1 MNLDRLLRDVDT
13 RLQHLDEEVR
23 REVRDALR
31 EETARVR
38 RWLGPSAT
46 VEAERERRV
55 EAETLREVL
64 EAINRQARLDETIEE
79 VLRQLARV
87 VEFDSCSIG
96 LIEDGYCR
104 IIAARGFPDSSKVLG
119 LRFQAPVLDEI
130 RERHWPVSL
139 PDVSEDARFTPQREG
154 GPIRSWAGLPLLVEG
169 QVIGILNLDR
179 QRVDP
184 FSEDDLHRARAVA
197 FSAAAAIRNAQVL
210 EQVRGYAQLMEVVAD
225 VAAAVFARRPLDVLR
240 QTLLRGALR
249 VGGYPWGLLL
259 ERSGAGTR
267 FTAASEPEHT
277 TLLAQPAPD
286 ALWVLEPQRFGADL
300 TRGLAEQLGL
310 ALPPGELVS
319 VPLRADERMP
329 AALVLFDVDGE
340 SPAERLV
347 HAYASRAGEAFAH
360 ALALAER

>member
-13 RLQHLDEEVR
+13 RLQQLDPAVR
-23 REVRDALR
+23 REVRDAIR
-31 EETARVR
+31 EEAARAR
-38 RWLGPSAT
+38 RWFGPSAT
-46 VEAERERRV
+46 LEAERERRV

-96 LIEDGYCR
+96 LIEDGHCR

-119 LRFQAPVLDEI
+119 LRFRAPVLDEI

-139 PDVSEDARFTPQREG
+139 PDVSEDARFAPQREG

-184 FSEDDLHRARAVA
+184 FGEDDLHRARAVA

-210 EQVRGYAQLMEVVAD
+210 EHVRGYAQLMEVVAD
-225 VAAAVFARRPLDVLR
+225 VAAAVFARRSLDVLR

-249 VGGYPWGLLL
+249 VGSYSWGLVL
-259 ERSGAGTR
+259 ERGESGAR
-267 FTAASEPEHT
+267 VTAASEADHA
-277 TLLAQPAPD
+277 TLLARPAAPE
-286 ALWVLEPQRFGADL
+286 LWVLEPQRFTPEH
-300 TRGLAEQLGL
+300 TRALLESWGLSVS
-310 ALPPGELVS
+310 PGELVC
-319 VPLRADERMP
+319 VPLRADERVP
-329 AALVLFDVDGE
+329 AVLALFDVDGE
-340 SPAERLV
+340 SPSERLV

-360 ALALAER
+360 ALTLR